1 MNIDLWYRS
10 VRLGLVLLSGLSLF
24 ACVNAARLTN
34 GQTLDAEQQKLA
46 TELQKVT
53 KDYLV
58 EKIGVTGFG
67 GKVFCAYK
75 VLEID
80 GAGDDVK
87 EYVYTLC
94 QEYYQSGGELKKGT
108 GLKLPVV
115 LHVRKQG
122 GVYKVLSHE
131 APRDAGYKREVERLF
146 PQKTLDEIFSLESG
160 GGKLQEEVDAEA
172 REHFQMGRN

>member
-1 MNIDLWYRS
+1 MNFDLWYRS

-24 ACVNAARLTN
+24 ACGGADRLTN
-34 GQTLDAEQQKLA
+34 GQTLDAAQQKLA

-58 EKIGVTGFG
+58 EKVGVAGFG

-75 VLEID
+75 VLDME
-80 GAGDDVK
+80 GGDEVK

-94 QEYYQSGGELKKGT
+94 EEYYQSGGELKKGT

-115 LHVRKQG
+115 LHIRKQG
-122 GVYKVLSHE
+122 GAYTVLSHE
-131 APRDAGYKREVERLF
+131 APRDAGYKREIERLF
-146 PQKTLDEIFSLESG
+146 PQKTHDEIFSLESG
-160 GGKLQEEVDAEA
+160 GGKLQEEVEAEA
-172 REHFQMGRN
+172 RDHFRAGRN